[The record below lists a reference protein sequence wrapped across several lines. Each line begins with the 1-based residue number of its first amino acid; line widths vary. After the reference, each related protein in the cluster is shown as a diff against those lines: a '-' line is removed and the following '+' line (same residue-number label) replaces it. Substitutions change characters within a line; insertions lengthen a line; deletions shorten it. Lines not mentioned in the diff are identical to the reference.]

1 MPLSQKYCTTCT
13 EPVYNLG
20 VPNELR
26 SAGNGGRRLRYQDI
40 REQIRREIEER
51 RYAPGERLP
60 SDTELAARFSVSR
73 LTVIRALRELEAQ
86 ALVQRKAGS
95 GTYVRAV
102 SHSASSTHVFG
113 LLMPD
118 LGDGEIFEPVARAIA
133 RAGESLHH
141 RLLWGND
148 PAAAHDKEQQ
158 AEELCRYLIA
168 RKVSGVFFAP
178 VEHTSNQE
186 SINQRIAGE
195 LTGAGIPI
203 VLIDRCIC
211 RYPDRSPHDLI
222 GIDNRRAG
230 HLMTRHLVQAGCRRI
245 VFASRPGGAPT
256 VDARESG
263 YREALHQARLEV
275 LRGLSLELEKD
286 QSCELQEFVR
296 KSRPDGLVCANDF
309 TAAKLMHALL
319 RLGVRIPQEIKM
331 VGINDVKY
339 AGFLPVPL
347 TTLRQPWQ
355 ELGAAAM
362 AAMLDRLERPGSP
375 ARDVLLDCD
384 LIVRHSCGAK

>member
-1 MPLSQKYCTTCT
+1 MA
-13 EPVYNLG
+13 
-20 VPNELR
+20 NELK
-26 SAGNGGRRLRYQDI
+26 SALNGGRRLRYQDI

-60 SDTELAARFSVSR
+60 SDTELAGRFSVSR
-73 LTVIRALRELEAQ
+73 LTVIRALRELESQ

-95 GTYVRAV
+95 GTFVRVDSPVVAE
-102 SHSASSTHVFG
+102 SSYVFG

-118 LGDGEIFEPVARAIA
+118 LGDGEIFEPVARGIA

-158 AEELCRYLIA
+158 ADELCRYLVA
-168 RKVSGVFFAP
+168 REVSGVFFSP
-178 VEHTSNQE
+178 VEHTSHQE
-186 SINQRIAGE
+186 SVNQRIAE
-195 LTGAGIPI
+195 ALTAAGIPI

-222 GIDNRRAG
+222 GIDNPRAG
-230 HLMTRHLVQAGCRRI
+230 SRMTRHLIQAGCRRV
-245 VFASRPGGAPT
+245 VFASRPGAAPT

-263 YREALHQARLEV
+263 YREALHHARLEA
-275 LRGLSLELEKD
+275 LPGLSLELEND
-286 QSCELQEFVR
+286 QSRELRAFLAKV
-296 KSRPDGLVCANDF
+296 RPDGLVCANDF
-309 TAAKLMHALL
+309 TAAKLMQALL
-319 RLGVRIPQEIKM
+319 RLGVRIPEDIKM

-347 TTLRQPWQ
+347 TTLRQPCQ
-355 ELGAAAM
+355 ELGATAM
-362 AAMLDRLERPGSP
+362 AVMLDRLERPASP
-375 ARDVLLDCD
+375 VRDVLLDCE
-384 LIVRHSCGAK
+384 LIVRQSCGAK